1 MNTGSPALSAA
12 RSEPAG
18 TFISNTMMVMMM
30 AITPSV
36 NASSRCLLTVVL
48 YLRDVQ
54 PNIGIQTRFSESHP
68 PTPHT
73 IFGTAIARVYLT
85 AAGGH
90 NSRIAPNQIGVG
102 YLGSNRAE
110 WTAQF
115 DAGAFLNDRRH
126 LHAHH
131 APAIFE
137 IHVEV

>member
-1 MNTGSPALSAA
+1 MNTGRPALSAA

-36 NASSRCLLTVVL
+36 NASSRCLLTFVL

-73 IFGTAIARVYLT
+73 QFLDQPLRECTSRLQAARNPELRQIKLGLVILDQT
-85 AAGGH
+85 VQNGPR
-90 NSRIAPNQIGVG
+90 NSTQEP
-102 YLGSNRAE
+102 
-110 WTAQF
+110 F
-115 DAGAFLNDRRH
+115 
-126 LHAHH
+126 
-131 APAIFE
+131 
-137 IHVEV
+137 